1 MNFIFLFH
9 AACYMFRDF
18 MELKELEK
26 NILEQKEAITKV
38 MDCL

>member
-1 MNFIFLFH
+1 MSKLI
-9 AACYMFRDF
+9 YWV
-18 MELKELEK
+18 ELKELEK